1 MYYYTQE
8 KTLSIDNWFGSHR
21 SCGCVISE
29 LVLRHPLFPGRGEF
43 DMLQKAPEPGE
54 PGGARGARLRWE
66 KKTWGKWWKMV
77 DFRDFFEQIGTSWA
91 KMMEH

>member
-54 PGGARGARLRWE
+54 PGGARGARLRW
-66 KKTWGKWWKMV
+66 KKKHGENGG
-77 DFRDFFEQIGTSWA
+77 FQGFL
-91 KMMEH
+91 

>member
-54 PGGARGARLRWE
+54 PGGARGARLRW
-66 KKTWGKWWKMV
+66 KKKHGENGGKWWISGISLNKLGLHG
-77 DFRDFFEQIGTSWA
+77 Q
-91 KMMEH
+91 K

>member
-1 MYYYTQE
+1 M
-8 KTLSIDNWFGSHR
+8 
-21 SCGCVISE
+21 ISE

-54 PGGARGARLRWE
+54 PGGARRSPAEPGE
-66 KKTWGKWWKMV
+66 PGSGGKKTRRKWWKMV